1 MNSKTG
7 YVMSKDGRLRLPAE
21 NYNPSNPEH
30 KKNAETIAFSAVARE
45 QNNPTPLPATLQKP
59 EDMGIY
65 DNVVNPAVTGAV
77 LAVGTPIAAA
87 GYPLKQGQQLA
98 KGAANKMGLRTP
110 SGIPE
115 SKKRRLVYSG
125 KPFWQDA
132 TSAARGI
139 GNMTGYRTPSGLSQE
154 KKDFAKA
161 NPSDDFL
168 SDAQRK
174 YLKDREGLLR
184 KGGRTRRVRRT
195 HKRNS
200 GRKGKGKGKKT
211 RKTRKAKRSRKSRK

>member
-1 MNSKTG
+1 MERQSGPGWKL
-7 YVMSKDGRLRLPAE
+7 SKDGRKRVPD

-30 KKNAETIAFSAVARE
+30 QKYAETIDFRE
-45 QNNPTPLPATLQKP
+45 GDGPAADYSM

-65 DNVVNPAVTGAV
+65 DNVVVPAATGTV
-77 LAVGTPIAAA
+77 LAVGTPIAAV

-115 SKKRRLVYSG
+115 SEKRRLVYSG

-154 KKDFAKA
+154 EKDFAKA
-161 NPSDDFL
+161 NSSDDFL

-174 YLKDREGLLR
+174 YLKDRKGLLR

-195 HKRNS
+195 HKRKS
-200 GRKGKGKGKKT
+200 GRKGKGKKT
-211 RKTRKAKRSRKSRK
+211 RKTRNSKRSRKSRK